1 MSIECSQFPSLGKIA
16 DIHIYPRAA
25 KHRLLLAADLPQNE
39 RVRAPPSGSRNS
51 KVWSDIVRDS
61 SSARRVPRSILMERY
76 MRCSR
81 QSCQNEAVLM
91 TIDIKLQ
98 ARVRMHDRKPVALR
112 HETRLQTPD
121 MIGNFVKLSFK
132 IRTRTEH
139 SRDGWVLA

>member
-1 MSIECSQFPSLGKIA
+1 MSIECSQFASLGKIA

-25 KHRLLLAADLPQNE
+25 KHRLLLVADWPQNE
-39 RVRAPPSGSRNS
+39 RVRTPPSGSRNP

-61 SSARRVPRSILMERY
+61 SSAQRVPRSVLMKNYVRS
-76 MRCSR
+76 SR

-121 MIGNFVKLSFK
+121 MIRNSVTLSFK
-132 IRTRTEH
+132 IRTRTEY
-139 SRDGWVLA
+139 SRGGWILA